1 LEEER
6 VIYQKLTIPV
16 ETGSALIHLDVMT
29 SPEIINLA
37 RCLLKLGKKK
47 CYFQESYKNLDESMH
62 IHSMH
67 GRSRRNTYQV
77 LVLGCLE
84 PHVL

>member
-37 RCLLKLGKKK
+37 RCLLKLGKKNAI
-47 CYFQESYKNLDESMH
+47 S
-62 IHSMH
+62 
-67 GRSRRNTYQV
+67 RSLIKIWTKACIFIVCMAEAEETHTRFWF
-77 LVLGCLE
+77 
-84 PHVL
+84 